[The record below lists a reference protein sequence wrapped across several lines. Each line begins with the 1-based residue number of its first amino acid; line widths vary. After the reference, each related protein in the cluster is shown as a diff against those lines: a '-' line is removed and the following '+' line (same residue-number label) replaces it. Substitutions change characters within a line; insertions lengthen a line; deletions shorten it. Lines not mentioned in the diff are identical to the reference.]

1 MPSFALLTM
10 DTAMILVHIF
20 VAEHKALKNL
30 NIPINGSF
38 NCTYS
43 RGHASLFKKDDTTWF
58 YRDHH
63 CTALIGPNGAG
74 KSSTLEVLEL
84 LSGESDSRALVVFF
98 DSAKTCYHLCMINI
112 DVTELTW
119 VESDARFF
127 LVSDN
132 QEFLTEH
139 AIHFVKIN
147 SLSGDEGGLNFSK
160 AKKFKHIHD
169 LSIRE
174 NVKSTARKKRYFEKL
189 LRYFNN
195 ASDRD
200 EFLESVNFEFTFTSS
215 SMSIIERVIRRPS
228 TNAKYSNELLSQW
241 EHVNYSPELSEEEV
255 SYGSVYQ
262 RLLGMNIL
270 SIISALSKVSGLQ
283 EDSLSRLLHQ
293 YSVVVRDFPDT
304 LVVSDCLRRALL
316 QLEESEWVRFSQ
328 YRIGV
333 EHMKNVLEGYFKVF
347 ERLASLIIDHCY
359 DGEYLN
365 LGRVKTDDYATI
377 EALTEVIQR
386 LPANIAA
393 NIKWGWRGISS
404 GELARAHVFSESYH
418 YLKTAPP
425 QANHI
430 FLLDEADLYLHPEW
444 QRTFLHEFLSHLW
457 YLEQSRGVRKP
468 QVIICTHSPIMIS
481 DFLPD
486 DIVSLAKN
494 EDGDIEV
501 IPSSG
506 FGNSIA
512 DIYMNGMHLTS
523 TFGEHAQRKIAHLL
537 QAAKQGQLTSQDR
550 ALIEK
555 LPGTPIKNYFL
566 YHDQNQ

>member
-1 MPSFALLTM
+1 
-10 DTAMILVHIF
+10 
-20 VAEHKALKNL
+20 
-30 NIPINGSF
+30 
-38 NCTYS
+38 
-43 RGHASLFKKDDTTWF
+43 
-58 YRDHH
+58 
-63 CTALIGPNGAG
+63 
-74 KSSTLEVLEL
+74 
-84 LSGESDSRALVVFF
+84 
-98 DSAKTCYHLCMINI
+98 
-112 DVTELTW
+112 
-119 VESDARFF
+119 
-127 LVSDN
+127 
-132 QEFLTEH
+132 
-139 AIHFVKIN
+139 
-147 SLSGDEGGLNFSK
+147 
-160 AKKFKHIHD
+160 
-169 LSIRE
+169 
-174 NVKSTARKKRYFEKL
+174 
-189 LRYFNN
+189 
-195 ASDRD
+195 
-200 EFLESVNFEFTFTSS
+200 
-215 SMSIIERVIRRPS
+215 MSIIERVIRRPS

-425 QANHI
+425 
-430 FLLDEADLYLHPEW
+430 
-444 QRTFLHEFLSHLW
+444 S
-457 YLEQSRGVRKP
+457 QSYFSAGRGR
-468 QVIICTHSPIMIS
+468 
-481 DFLPD
+481 
-486 DIVSLAKN
+486 SLFAPRMAT
-494 EDGDIEV
+494 DV
-501 IPSSG
+501 
-506 FGNSIA
+506 FA
-512 DIYMNGMHLTS
+512 
-523 TFGEHAQRKIAHLL
+523 
-537 QAAKQGQLTSQDR
+537 
-550 ALIEK
+550 
-555 LPGTPIKNYFL
+555 
-566 YHDQNQ
+566 

>member
-1 MPSFALLTM
+1 
-10 DTAMILVHIF
+10 MILVHIF

-43 RGHASLFKKDDTTWF
+43 LGCLKLFKKEETTWF
-58 YRDHH
+58 YSDHH
-63 CTALIGPNGAG
+63 CTAVIGPNGAG
-74 KSSTLEVLEL
+74 KSSSLEVLEL

-98 DSAKTCYHLCMINI
+98 DRVEARYHLCKINMTI
-112 DVTELTW
+112 DELGW
-119 VESDARFF
+119 VESDAEIFH
-127 LVSDN
+127 VPDN
-132 QEFLTEH
+132 QLFLFDNNLH
-139 AIHFVKIN
+139 VVKIN
-147 SLSGDEGGLNFSK
+147 TLSGEYGGLNFSK
-160 AKKFKHIHD
+160 TKTPKFIHD

-174 NVKSTARKKRYFEKL
+174 NVKSTPRKKRYFEKL
-189 LRYFNN
+189 LSYFNN

-200 EFLESVNFEFTFTSS
+200 EFMERVSFEFTFSS
-215 SMSIIERVIRRPS
+215 SSLSIVERVVRRDPATTKHS
-228 TNAKYSNELLSQW
+228 DELLSKW
-241 EHVNYSPELSEEEV
+241 EHIDYSPVLSELSIGV
-255 SYGSVYQ
+255 PSVFQ
-262 RLLGMNIL
+262 RLLGMNVL
-270 SIISALSKVSGLQ
+270 SILSALSKVSGAQ
-283 EDSLSRLLHQ
+283 DDVLSRLLHQ
-293 YSVVVRDFPDT
+293 YSVVIRDNADS
-304 LVVSDCLRRALL
+304 LSVSNCLRRAL
-316 QLEESEWVRFSQ
+316 QQMAYSEWVRFSKNGL
-328 YRIGV
+328 RV
-333 EHMKNVLEGYFKVF
+333 EHMNKVLEGYLNIF
-347 ERLASLIIDHCY
+347 ERIATLIIDHCY

-365 LGRVKTDDYATI
+365 LRRVKTDDYATI
-377 EALTEVIQR
+377 EELTEVIQR

-418 YLKTAPP
+418 YLKTASP

-444 QRTFLHEFLSHLW
+444 QRTFLHEFLSHLG

-501 IPSSG
+501 TPSSG

-523 TFGEHAQRKIAHLL
+523 TFGEHAQRKIARLL